1 MGEELK
7 ELKTYFKTS
16 EDDSEWNEL
25 KEIENVDI
33 NFKEPEYSDYTA
45 KQIKTDYELDESER
59 MVFELIANAKY
70 AFEFKFD
77 RSLEKQWKKLAGLS
91 PLSKKRTRKL
101 LMAHGFD
108 RDTAQMY
115 ADTIYPRNM
124 NAIKELIEIAE
135 NSGI

>member
-59 MVFELIANAKY
+59 MVFGFVANAALNK
-70 AFEFKFD
+70 E
-77 RSLEKQWKKLAGLS
+77 WKKMLGLS

-115 ADTIYPRNM
+115 ADTMYPRNM

>member
-25 KEIENVDI
+25 KEIENVGI
-33 NFKEPEYSDYTA
+33 SF
-45 KQIKTDYELDESER
+45 ESEEYKEYMKR
-59 MVFELIANAKY
+59 VSEAFYRVGKSVEEFNNKFTTACEVIIDEDLI
-70 AFEFKFD
+70 
-77 RSLEKQWKKLAGLS
+77 RQWKKLAGLS

-108 RDTAQMY
+108 RDSAQMY
-115 ADTIYPRNM
+115 ADTMYPRNM

>member
-7 ELKTYFKTS
+7 ESKFYFKTS
-16 EDDSEWNEL
+16 KDNSEWNEL

-59 MVFELIANAKY
+59 MVFGFVANAEY
-70 AFEFKFD
+70 AFEFKLD
-77 RSLEKQWKKLAGLS
+77 SSLEKQWKKLAGLS

-108 RDTAQMY
+108 RDSAQMY
-115 ADTIYPRNM
+115 ADTMYPRNM
-124 NAIKELIEIAE
+124 NAIKELIEFAE

>member
-7 ELKTYFKTS
+7 ESKIYFKTS
-16 EDDSEWNEL
+16 DDDSEWNEL
-25 KEIENVDI
+25 KEIENVGI
-33 NFKEPEYSDYTA
+33 SF
-45 KQIKTDYELDESER
+45 ESEEYKEYMKR
-59 MVFELIANAKY
+59 VSEAFYRVGKSVEEFNNKFTTACEVIIDKELI
-70 AFEFKFD
+70 
-77 RSLEKQWKKLAGLS
+77 RQWKKLAGIS

-108 RDTAQMY
+108 RDSAQMH
-115 ADTIYPRNM
+115 ADTMYPRNM